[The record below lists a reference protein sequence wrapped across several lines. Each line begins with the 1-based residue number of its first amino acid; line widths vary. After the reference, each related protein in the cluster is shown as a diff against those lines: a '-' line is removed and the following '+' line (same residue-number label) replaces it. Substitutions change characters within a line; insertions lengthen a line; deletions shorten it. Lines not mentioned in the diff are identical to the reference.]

1 MRILF
6 EAFFTYIVDM
16 LIFIFDILF
25 ITISF
30 IMGIGLFVACVYG
43 GCYLIGIIFNV
54 QWFVPVAFI
63 IILLCLFIKFLNP
76 E

>member
-6 EAFFTYIVDM
+6 KAFFTYIVDM
-16 LIFIFDILF
+16 LIFLFDILF

-30 IMGIGLFVACVYG
+30 IMGIGLVITCVYG

-54 QWFVPVAFI
+54 QRFVPVAFI
-63 IILLCLFIKFLNP
+63 TILLCLFIKFLNP